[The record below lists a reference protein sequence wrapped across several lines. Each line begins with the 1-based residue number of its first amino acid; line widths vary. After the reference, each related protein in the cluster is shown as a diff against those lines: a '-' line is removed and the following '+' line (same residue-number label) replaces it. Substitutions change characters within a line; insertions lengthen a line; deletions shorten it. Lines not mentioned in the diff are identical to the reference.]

1 MDESQYLATILQK
14 TTLPE
19 YFDTS
24 PTETSRP
31 TADETEVFHI
41 AFLANLDATIARVF
55 GSVRADGR
63 RKPVKE
69 LVGNWLFFYM
79 MTPYFES
86 GSKAATVKLYESIR
100 LYHSHKLTTITRGT
114 EPWPFRLI
122 AQVADAYYTYRPKS
136 DFLLPMNSL
145 PCLIV
150 EANSTPSGPPRDH
163 YRVLLQGASI
173 VRFANSFINAYSTD
187 NSFILV
193 AVFVEASGRVDRY
206 LMFQF
211 DDGDDDGGSG
221 GGGGGSDRGGK
232 GDEGEGG
239 GDGGDEGDEGDNESS
254 SSTSSS
260 ASTNKVNACPVY

>member
-1 MDESQYLATILQK
+1 MNE
-14 TTLPE
+14 
-19 YFDTS
+19 
-24 PTETSRP
+24 
-31 TADETEVFHI
+31 
-41 AFLANLDATIARVF
+41 LD
-55 GSVRADGR
+55 
-63 RKPVKE
+63 
-69 LVGNWLFFYM
+69 GNWLFFYM

-100 LYHSHKLTTITRGT
+100 LHRSHELTTIIRGT

-122 AQVADAYYTYRPKS
+122 VQVADAYYTYRPKS
-136 DFLLPMNSL
+136 DFLLLMNSL

-150 EANSTPSGPPRDH
+150 EANSTSSGPPRDH
-163 YRVLLQGASI
+163 YRILLQGASI

-211 DDGDDDGGSG
+211 DDGDNNDNDSDDDDDDDDGNGNGVGDGDNNGDDDG
-221 GGGGGSDRGGK
+221 GGGGGGGGDGGGDKGGK

-254 SSTSSS
+254 SS